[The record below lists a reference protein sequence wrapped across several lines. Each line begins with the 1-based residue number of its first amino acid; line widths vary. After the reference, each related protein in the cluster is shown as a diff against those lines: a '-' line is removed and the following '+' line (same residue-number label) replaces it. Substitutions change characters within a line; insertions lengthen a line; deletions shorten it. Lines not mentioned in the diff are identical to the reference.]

1 MQPYLTENGKAIP
14 LSECNYEQTEKL
26 YDFLSS
32 KVEAAYACRSSG
44 YDQIQTM
51 LDMVQQRLD
60 MFESGQL
67 KREDEKKKS
76 FKGLRVEDEDDNKD
90 FF

>member
-1 MQPYLTENGKAIP
+1 MQPFFTENGKSIP

-26 YDFLSS
+26 YDMLSDKVS
-32 KVEAAYACRSSG
+32 KAFSVRSSG
-44 YDQIQTM
+44 FDQIQSM

-67 KREDEKKKS
+67 KREEEKKKT
-76 FKGLRVEDEDDNKD
+76 FKGLKIEEDDDKD

>member
-1 MQPYLTENGKAIP
+1 MQPHLTENGKSIP

-26 YDFLSS
+26 YDLLSS

-44 YDQIQTM
+44 YDQIQMM

-60 MFESGQL
+60 MFDSGQL
-67 KREDEKKKS
+67 KREEEKRKS
-76 FKGLRVEDEDDNKD
+76 FKGLKVEDEEDNSD